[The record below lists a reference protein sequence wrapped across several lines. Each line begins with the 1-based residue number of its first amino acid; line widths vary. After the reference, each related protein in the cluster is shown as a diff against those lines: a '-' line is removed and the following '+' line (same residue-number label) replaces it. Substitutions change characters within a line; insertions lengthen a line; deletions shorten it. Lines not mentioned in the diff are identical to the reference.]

1 MKIDA
6 ITSVLASAKLPPL
19 TREQLLELAGTADG
33 KQFQADLVRLQ
44 SGDESAAADLEVVVR
59 SLSPSV
65 QECLTGLGIDY
76 DVSAVLAVARRER
89 RGLFAALHSIRER
102 RPERFAA
109 IRYVK
114 ALFQEASARPA
125 PAPAAALVAVPSAP
139 PYYSFK
145 IFGKSAALCFSEART
160 RAGNLHTIQIEGA
173 GVLAG
178 GGQAQFDWPNKII
191 VQLNTQEA
199 YQTLALFENK
209 VRSLKFDGH
218 GARHDKSLHMEFQDS
233 HYFVRMIQRGKPA
246 LAVPISPADAMK
258 IVSLLY
264 KQIQANE
271 IHLDI
276 ASIQRMVDR
285 MAEMMQPR

>member
-6 ITSVLASAKLPPL
+6 ITSVLTSAKLPPL

-44 SGDESAAADLEVVVR
+44 SGDESAAANLEVVVR
-59 SLSPSV
+59 ALSPSV
-65 QECLTGLGIDY
+65 RECLTSLGIKY
-76 DVSAVLAVARRER
+76 DVSAVLAVARVER
-89 RGLFAALHSIRER
+89 RRLFAALHSIRER

-114 ALFQEASARPA
+114 DLFQKTSAQT
-125 PAPAAALVAVPSAP
+125 APAAAPVAAPSAP

-145 IFGKSAALCFSEART
+145 IFGKSAALCISEART
-160 RAGNLHTIQIEGA
+160 RAGSLHTIQIEGA
-173 GVLAG
+173 GVLAGG

-191 VQLNTQEA
+191 VQLTTQEA

-209 VRSLKFDGH
+209 IRTLKFDGH
-218 GARHDKSLHMEFQDS
+218 GTRHDKSLHMEFQDS
-233 HYFVRMIQRGKPA
+233 NYFVRMIQRGKPA
-246 LAVPISPADAMK
+246 LAVPINPADAMK
-258 IVSLLY
+258 VVSLLY

-271 IHLDI
+271 THLDI
-276 ASIQRMVDR
+276 TSIQRMVER
-285 MAEMMQPR
+285 MATMMQ